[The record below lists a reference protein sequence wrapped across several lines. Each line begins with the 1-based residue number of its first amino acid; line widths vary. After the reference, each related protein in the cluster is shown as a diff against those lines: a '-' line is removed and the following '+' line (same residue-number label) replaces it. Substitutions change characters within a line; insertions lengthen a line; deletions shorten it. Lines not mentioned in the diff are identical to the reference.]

1 MKLAA
6 WLIENKLPAAEL
18 ARLCGVH
25 PLTVYKWRSGQNVP
39 RPAQLAALAK
49 ATRGA
54 VTANDFV
61 ATLPA
66 EQTEEGPMPRNP
78 GFAEAQSPFAQ
89 QAEALGLNPA
99 AITAAALKKAIG
111 DEKARRWAEEN
122 AEAIA
127 AHTRYVEEHGLPLAK
142 YRMF

>member
-1 MKLAA
+1 
-6 WLIENKLPAAEL
+6 
-18 ARLCGVH
+18 VH

-61 ATLPA
+61 AALPA
-66 EQTEEGPMPRNP
+66 EPAEERHMPRNP

-89 QAEALGLNPA
+89 EARALGLDA
-99 AITAAALKKAIG
+99 DTIAAAALKKAIG
-111 DEKARRWAEEN
+111 DEKARRWNEEHREVFEAWTRWVEEN
-122 AEAIA
+122 
-127 AHTRYVEEHGLPLAK
+127 GLPLEEH
-142 YRMF
+142 RMF